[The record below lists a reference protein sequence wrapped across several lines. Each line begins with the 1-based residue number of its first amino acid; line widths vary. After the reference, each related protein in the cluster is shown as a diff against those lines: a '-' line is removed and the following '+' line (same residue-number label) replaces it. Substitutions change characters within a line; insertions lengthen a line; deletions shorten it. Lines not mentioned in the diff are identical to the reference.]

1 MGDNGRLYQ
10 GFDRDYVEA
19 MKDFCQQADVII
31 PNLTEAA
38 LLTGSP
44 YLEEG
49 SYDMTTIENLL
60 RNLSRLGPRKVI
72 LTGISFET
80 EKIGLAY
87 FDKETN
93 QVIYRMRKRYQSH
106 FYGSGDLLMAI
117 LSAGYFHNLDF
128 LKVCDL
134 ALDFLNKVLLFTLS
148 SGRPLKYGLC
158 YEPISV
164 IYLMALMSYWRRK
177 MKNDNTRELVE
188 LSLYAALIIVTVQFI
203 RIPFGPQF
211 VHLGNALVVI
221 AILIFGARKGA
232 LVATVALGLFDIF
245 NGYAAEV
252 WITILESLI
261 VCLVLYLVFEKL
273 LKSNDKIVNVI
284 IAGVIAALTKIILNF
299 LKYTIINT
307 IVASLPLKAAMLAS
321 VIKIGG
327 TFGTSV
333 VTIIAVPLLYPVFKR
348 IFKKD

>member
-1 MGDNGRLYQ
+1 
-10 GFDRDYVEA
+10 
-19 MKDFCQQADVII
+19 
-31 PNLTEAA
+31 
-38 LLTGSP
+38 
-44 YLEEG
+44 
-49 SYDMTTIENLL
+49 
-60 RNLSRLGPRKVI
+60 
-72 LTGISFET
+72 
-80 EKIGLAY
+80 
-87 FDKETN
+87 
-93 QVIYRMRKRYQSH
+93 
-106 FYGSGDLLMAI
+106 
-117 LSAGYFHNLDF
+117 
-128 LKVCDL
+128 
-134 ALDFLNKVLLFTLS
+134 
-148 SGRPLKYGLC
+148 
-158 YEPISV
+158 
-164 IYLMALMSYWRRK
+164 
-177 MKNDNTRELVE
+177 MKNDNTRELVG

-203 RIPFGPQF
+203 RI
-211 VHLGNALVVI
+211 
-221 AILIFGARKGA
+221 A

-348 IFKKD
+348 ILKKDQRLSRRVLLFLFDFT

>member
-1 MGDNGRLYQ
+1 
-10 GFDRDYVEA
+10 
-19 MKDFCQQADVII
+19 
-31 PNLTEAA
+31 
-38 LLTGSP
+38 
-44 YLEEG
+44 
-49 SYDMTTIENLL
+49 
-60 RNLSRLGPRKVI
+60 
-72 LTGISFET
+72 
-80 EKIGLAY
+80 
-87 FDKETN
+87 
-93 QVIYRMRKRYQSH
+93 
-106 FYGSGDLLMAI
+106 
-117 LSAGYFHNLDF
+117 
-128 LKVCDL
+128 
-134 ALDFLNKVLLFTLS
+134 
-148 SGRPLKYGLC
+148 
-158 YEPISV
+158 
-164 IYLMALMSYWRRK
+164 
-177 MKNDNTRELVE
+177 MKNDNTRELVG

-261 VCLVLYLVFEKL
+261 VCLVLYL
-273 LKSNDKIVNVI
+273 
-284 IAGVIAALTKIILNF
+284 
-299 LKYTIINT
+299 KYTIINT

-348 IFKKD
+348 ILKKDQRLSRRVLLFLFDFT